1 MKSLRFIKL
10 SCLVVWA
17 LFTAP
22 FVYAQDQIFTDVAV
36 GVQHICGLTDGGEVE
51 CFTEFGASRFD
62 APDDLPLLTDIT
74 GGLQHSCG
82 ITVDGGAVCWGSPA
96 FGALNVPEIDAPL
109 VSISAGG
116 NHTCA
121 VDEVNRAVC
130 WGLDTNEQT
139 QVPGDGFGES
149 GLGFIKVSASNNT
162 SCGVETDGSISC
174 WSTDPTILDTGS
186 LTGTFV
192 DLEIQSGTACGLTD
206 TGDIQCW
213 SSLFEPP
220 INGPYTDMVVRS
232 SAICGLNESQ
242 IPDCTFN
249 PNGNFFNDPSLYET
263 TTQFVSLES
272 RSAFVFQAVL
282 NVCGVTVNSTI
293 ECLDVSNLSGLPGG
307 STNLVNPELEVDLNL
322 TASINGF
329 TFIQVELFWTPLAGG
344 IPVTNVEIF
353 RDGELIDTVNARF
366 SFVDNAF
373 DGLGIDSADYQVRAI
388 DENGNVGEF
397 SNVIIV
403 NRSDRTVSGANTDNL
418 AQLSAPPRIIDNIRA
433 QFVNVNTF
441 LLAWEGPPAGENG
454 LKAYEIRVN
463 NETIALTD
471 TNIYLLENVGRDV
484 CQLISVAAISDDD
497 RILDFRSTLITRFQ
511 GSTFECSRG

>member
-1 MKSLRFIKL
+1 MNYLRVIKL
-10 SCLVVWA
+10 SCFLVWA

-22 FVYAQDQIFTDVAV
+22 FVYAQDQVFTDVAV

-62 APDDLPLLTDIT
+62 APNDLPLLTDIT

-96 FGALNVPEIDAPL
+96 FGALNVPEFDAPL
-109 VSISAGG
+109 VNISAGN

-121 VDEVNRAVC
+121 VDELNRAVC

-149 GLGFIKVSASNNT
+149 GLGFIKVSASSNA

-174 WSTDPTILDTGS
+174 WSNDPTILATGS
-186 LTGTFV
+186 LTDTFV
-192 DLEIQSGTACGLTD
+192 DLEIQSSTACGLTD

-213 SSLFEPP
+213 SSFFDPP
-220 INGPYTDMVVRS
+220 SNGPYTDMVVNS
-232 SAICGLNESQ
+232 SSICGLNDSQ
-242 IPDCTFN
+242 LPDCTFN
-249 PNGNFFNDPSLYET
+249 PNSLFGFTDPGLYET

-272 RSAFVFQAVL
+272 QGAFIRQAVL

-307 STNLVNPELEVDLNL
+307 NTNQVNPELDVDLNL

-329 TFIQVELFWTPLAGG
+329 TFTQIELFWTPLAGG
-344 IPVTNVEIF
+344 IPITNVEIF
-353 RDGELIDTVNARF
+353 RNGELIGTVNARF
-366 SFVDNAF
+366 SFVDNTF
-373 DGLGIDSADYQVRAI
+373 DGLGIVTADYQVRAI

-397 SNVIIV
+397 SDLITV
-403 NRSDRTVSGANTDNL
+403 NASDRTVTGANTDNL
-418 AQLSAPPRIIDNIRA
+418 AQISAPPRIIDNIRA

-441 LLAWEGPPAGENG
+441 LLAWEGPPAGENA
-454 LKAYEIRVN
+454 LQTYDIRVN
-463 NETIALTD
+463 IETVALTD
-471 TNIYLLENVGRDV
+471 TNIYLFENAARDV
-484 CQLISVAAISDDD
+484 TQMVFVAAISDDD
-497 RILDFRSTLITRFQ
+497 RILDFRSTLISRF
-511 GSTFECSRG
+511 

>member
-1 MKSLRFIKL
+1 
-10 SCLVVWA
+10 
-17 LFTAP
+17 
-22 FVYAQDQIFTDVAV
+22 
-36 GVQHICGLTDGGEVE
+36 
-51 CFTEFGASRFD
+51 
-62 APDDLPLLTDIT
+62 
-74 GGLQHSCG
+74 
-82 ITVDGGAVCWGSPA
+82 
-96 FGALNVPEIDAPL
+96 
-109 VSISAGG
+109 
-116 NHTCA
+116 
-121 VDEVNRAVC
+121 
-130 WGLDTNEQT
+130 
-139 QVPGDGFGES
+139 
-149 GLGFIKVSASNNT
+149 
-162 SCGVETDGSISC
+162 
-174 WSTDPTILDTGS
+174 
-186 LTGTFV
+186 
-192 DLEIQSGTACGLTD
+192 
-206 TGDIQCW
+206 
-213 SSLFEPP
+213 
-220 INGPYTDMVVRS
+220 
-232 SAICGLNESQ
+232 
-242 IPDCTFN
+242 
-249 PNGNFFNDPSLYET
+249 
-263 TTQFVSLES
+263 
-272 RSAFVFQAVL
+272 
-282 NVCGVTVNSTI
+282 
-293 ECLDVSNLSGLPGG
+293 
-307 STNLVNPELEVDLNL
+307 
-322 TASINGF
+322 
-329 TFIQVELFWTPLAGG
+329 LAGG